1 MRRFISAR
9 SGATGTVA
17 HVDAPDLLLPL
28 YGEDVERGDLRD

>member
-9 SGATGTVA
+9 SGAIGTVA
-17 HVDAPDLLLPL
+17 HMDARDLLFPL